1 MRTVILGERPKE
13 LEALIESR
21 RATGA
26 DLYDEVW
33 EGDYHMNP
41 APRKRHALLEHR
53 LARVLGPLADR
64 AHLYGSGIFNLGDPD
79 NFRVPDAGYHRDES
93 DTLFLATAA
102 LIIEIVSP
110 NDETWDKLPFYAAH
124 GVNEI
129 IVADPSDRS
138 LVWLELAGETYRR
151 VAFSALL
158 DVIVAD
164 VAAQI
169 DWPPT

>member
-33 EGDYHMNP
+33 EGD
-41 APRKRHALLEHR
+41 
-53 LARVLGPLADR
+53 
-64 AHLYGSGIFNLGDPD
+64 
-79 NFRVPDAGYHRDES
+79 ES
-93 DTLFLATAA
+93 DELFLPTAA
-102 LIIEIVSP
+102 LVVEIVSP
-110 NDETWDKLPFYAAH
+110 NDESWDTLTFYAAH
-124 GVNEI
+124 RVDEV
-129 IVADPSDRS
+129 IVVDPNDRS
-138 LVWLELAGETYRR
+138 IVWMELAGDTYRR
-151 VAFSALL
+151 VEHSALL
-158 DVIVAD
+158 GVAVAD